1 MPSVRE
7 IRCYDYVNHPYER
20 VRAALEKGAAEV
32 FQAATRAASARA
44 HSVATALRVNLA
56 GIEVGADVV
65 ITVGAMTDMPKVSK
79 LGAGA
84 RLPLAWQAAKS
95 PRLFPVMHAELSLY
109 PLSGAETQLD
119 FLGSYEPPLGIV
131 GGAIDA
137 LVGHRLAE
145 ASVHRLVADVA
156 QHLRTALA
164 KSG

>member
-1 MPSVRE
+1 MSHARE
-7 IRCYDYVNHPYER
+7 IRCYDYVNHPYEK
-20 VRAALEKGAAEV
+20 VRAALARDAASV

-65 ITVGAMTDMPKVSK
+65 ITVGAMTDIPKVTK

-84 RLPLAWQAAKS
+84 RLPLVWQAAKT
-95 PRLFPVMHAELSLY
+95 PRLFPVMRAELSIY

-119 FLGSYEPPLGIV
+119 FLGTYDPPFGIV
-131 GGAIDA
+131 GGAIDT
-137 LVGHRLAE
+137 LVGHKLAE

-156 QHLRTALA
+156 QHLRTTLA
-164 KSG
+164 TIG